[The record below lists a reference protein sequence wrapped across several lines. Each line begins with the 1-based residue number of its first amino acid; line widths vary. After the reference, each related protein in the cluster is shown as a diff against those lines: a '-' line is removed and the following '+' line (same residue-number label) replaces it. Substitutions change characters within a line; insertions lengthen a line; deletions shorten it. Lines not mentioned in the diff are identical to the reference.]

1 MQRDEPLASA
11 LAKLETTYQQYR
23 AASKDMKG
31 ARDGHRCEPCPG
43 FRVTKTSHLKAYRV
57 QGNCG

>member
-23 AASKDMKG
+23 AASKDMEG
-31 ARDGHRCEPCPG
+31 ARDGHRREPCLG
-43 FRVTKTSHLKAYRV
+43 FRVT
-57 QGNCG
+57 GMPI